1 MYYRSLMSYY
11 FKQYLSNV
19 KKLNDRQL
27 RMMVFILKNATDYYI
42 HKSLHNHMLVSQ
54 FCYKNRNKNSIAH
67 LQFIESHIPWIKKK
81 LKAGRISHCTINRN
95 PNKTV
100 VVFVPVQKN
109 TGTAL

>member
-1 MYYRSLMSYY
+1 
-11 FKQYLSNV
+11 
-19 KKLNDRQL
+19 
-27 RMMVFILKNATDYYI
+27 MMVFILKNATDYYI

-100 VVFVPVQKN
+100 ICASTKKYWYCIIVSYILN
-109 TGTAL
+109 E